1 VRRLSRFSWLQV
13 SMLAL
18 IVVVIFVLIGEIH
31 NRQLIHTRL
40 SGDASSAYVVRF
52 VARVDSMVA
61 DLSRRQKEGATE

>member
-1 VRRLSRFSWLQV
+1 
-13 SMLAL
+13 MLAL

-40 SGDASSAYVVRF
+40 SDDASDVHVDSLRADDARLMRF